1 MALHCTECGFVNT
14 EGANYCQR
22 CGAFL
27 GDLHEA
33 TPEASTATYRIDE
46 ATGELVPVEI
56 DELVAREG
64 AALVVRA
71 GGGREGES
79 FPLEGERLTIGRRPE
94 SDIFLDDVTVSRD
107 HALIVRRGGEHHL
120 DDLGSLNGTYVNRR
134 RIDSHRLE
142 DGDEIQIGKYKLT
155 FLGR

>member
-46 ATGELVPVEI
+46 A
-56 DELVAREG
+56 
-64 AALVVRA
+64 
-71 GGGREGES
+71 
-79 FPLEGERLTIGRRPE
+79 ERKVFSTAIRPWP
-94 SDIFLDDVTVSRD
+94 
-107 HALIVRRGGEHHL
+107 H
-120 DDLGSLNGTYVNRR
+120 
-134 RIDSHRLE
+134 
-142 DGDEIQIGKYKLT
+142 
-155 FLGR
+155 